1 MPSFI
6 IVGYVWRILRRGLF
20 WCNNRLA
27 VLWFFLNKFF
37 NTWEGGVIIG
47 STIHAFFALTEVK
60 LDIAEILKSINL
72 EVKVSLFAKILQ
84 NSICCVFPSKL
95 TFSGKS
101 DVTNVD

>member
-1 MPSFI
+1 MSARSLKQF
-6 IVGYVWRILRRGLF
+6 YV
-20 WCNNRLA
+20 
-27 VLWFFLNKFF
+27 FLSKFF
-37 NTWEGGVIIG
+37 NTRKGSVVIE
-47 STIHAFFALTEVK
+47 STIHAFFTLTEVK

-101 DVTNVD
+101 DVTIVDWVWACV